1 MKDLKIVP
9 DPRVLVGHVGSDDA
23 GVVRLGDDLALVL
36 TVDFFTPVV
45 DDPYDF
51 GRVAAVNALSDV
63 WAMGGRPFAALNVA
77 GFPEKKL
84 PAEVI
89 AEILRGG
96 ADVAAE
102 AGVALV
108 GGHTV
113 DDDEVK
119 YGMAVVGTVHPDR
132 VVTNAGAQPGDRL
145 VLTKPLG
152 TGVLSTQLKRGELD
166 EAGTARLVEVLTRTN
181 RAASERMLEAGVHAC
196 TDVTGYGLLGHAAHI
211 ARESGVT
218 VAIDAAAVPLMDGA
232 LEAARA
238 GHVPGGLRRNRA
250 WVDDLLRVEGEVDD
264 AVMDVLCD
272 PQTAG
277 GLLVALPADA
287 AEGYARGLEGA
298 AVVGECL
305 GSDAPAIVVR

>member
-1 MKDLKIVP
+1 M
-9 DPRVLVGHVGSDDA
+9 LVGHAGSDDA

-63 WAMGGRPFAALNVA
+63 WAMGGRPLAALNVA

-84 PAEVI
+84 PASVI
-89 AEILRGG
+89 ADILRGG

-113 DDDEVK
+113 DDAEVK

-132 VVTNAGAQPGDRL
+132 IVTNSGARPGDRL

-152 TGVLSTQLKRGELD
+152 TGVVSTRLKRGELD
-166 EAGTARLVEVLTRTN
+166 AVGLAHLVDVLTRLN
-181 RAASERMLEAGVHAC
+181 REASERMLEAGVHAC
-196 TDVTGYGLLGHAAHI
+196 TDVTGFGLLGHAANV
-211 ARESGVT
+211 ARESGVA
-218 VAIDAAAVPLMDGA
+218 VVIESRSVPLMDGA
-232 LEAARA
+232 LDAVRA

-250 WVDDLLRVEGEVDD
+250 WVESMLRVEGHVDEALLD
-264 AVMDVLCD
+264 LLCD

-277 GLLVALPADA
+277 GLLVALPAPAADA
-287 AEGYARGLEGA
+287 YASALGGVDRGV
-298 AVVGECL
+298 AVVGECVAADVP
-305 GSDAPAIVVR
+305 GIVVR